1 MRLYNHY
8 LTILALLFGVTTVL
22 LAGFG
27 QQRFDFYLSMY
38 LIEYLMV
45 TLLLTYLHPRARRLL
60 SMLASIFFGGFMVVV
75 TMEVSDLFL
84 AAFVVQSD

>member
-1 MRLYNHY
+1 MRLYNQY
-8 LTILALLFGVTTVL
+8 LAILALLFGVSTVL

-60 SMLASIFFGGFMVVV
+60 NLLASIFFGGFMVVV

-84 AAFVVQSD
+84 VSFMAQRD